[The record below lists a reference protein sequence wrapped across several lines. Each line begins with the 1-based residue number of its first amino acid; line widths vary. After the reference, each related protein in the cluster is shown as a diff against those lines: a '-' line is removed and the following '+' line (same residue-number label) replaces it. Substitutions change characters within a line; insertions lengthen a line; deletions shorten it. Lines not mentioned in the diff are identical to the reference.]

1 MDTEGQTETGQHW
14 ALGDT
19 VCEGPLPGALT
30 QLSSVTLFLPH
41 SWGAVF
47 FFYSFFW
54 GAVLLSSPGARSAE
68 AEPCGGGGLA
78 CRACP
83 WEADWLLCPQH
94 IQEFINETWW
104 VRTGQ
109 PLPDHLVLFVWSL
122 IVSLYP
128 LGGLFGALLAGPLAV
143 MLGR

>member
-1 MDTEGQTETGQHW
+1 M
-14 ALGDT
+14 
-19 VCEGPLPGALT
+19 
-30 QLSSVTLFLPH
+30 TLFLPH

-47 FFYSFFW
+47 FLFLFSGSSTAQQPWRLLCRGRALW
-54 GAVLLSSPGARSAE
+54 GRRPSLS
-68 AEPCGGGGLA
+68 GLSLG
-78 CRACP
+78 
-83 WEADWLLCPQH
+83 ADWLLCPQH

-104 VRTGQ
+104 ARTGQ